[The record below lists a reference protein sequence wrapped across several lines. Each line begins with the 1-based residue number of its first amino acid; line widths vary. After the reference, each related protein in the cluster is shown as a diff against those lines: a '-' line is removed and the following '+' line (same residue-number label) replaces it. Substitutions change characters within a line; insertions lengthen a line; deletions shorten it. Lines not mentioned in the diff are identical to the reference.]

1 MNFIYEEGLAR
12 DYDLK
17 RKRPWRTLES
27 FLNQIKTQQFLLEG
41 LILDLGCGNGR
52 NFELFKSKYI
62 VGIDNSLE
70 FLKIAKERKSQNKLK
85 PHLILSDMKSLPL
98 RPNSINI
105 IFSIAALH
113 HVHGVHYR
121 QYMVKQLN
129 LVLKKGGFLLITV
142 WRKYQKRFRNYFIN
156 DFSKRLLFP
165 KFKQHQKSLGLEDFG
180 DIFIPW
186 KVSKLNKTYERYY
199 HLYSRTE
206 IMRLFSN
213 FKLLELRKLGGPNK
227 KDNFFAFFKKMN

>member
-1 MNFIYEEGLAR
+1 MNFVYEKGLVQ

-27 FLNQIKTQQFLLEG
+27 FLNQIKTQYSLLKG
-41 LILDLGCGNGR
+41 IIFDLGCGNGR

-70 FLKIAKERKSQNKLK
+70 FLKIANERKFPDDLK
-85 PHLILSDMKSLPL
+85 PQLILSDMKSLPL
-98 RPNSINI
+98 RPNSINT

-113 HVHGVHYR
+113 HVQRVHNR
-121 QYMVKQLN
+121 QYLAKQLH

-156 DFSKRLLFP
+156 DFFKRLFFP
-165 KFKQHQKSLGLEDFG
+165 KFKQLQKSQGLDDLG

-206 IMRLFSN
+206 IMSLFSN
-213 FKLLELRKLGGPNK
+213 FKLLKFRKLGGPNK
-227 KDNFFAFFKKMN
+227 KDNFFALFRKMN